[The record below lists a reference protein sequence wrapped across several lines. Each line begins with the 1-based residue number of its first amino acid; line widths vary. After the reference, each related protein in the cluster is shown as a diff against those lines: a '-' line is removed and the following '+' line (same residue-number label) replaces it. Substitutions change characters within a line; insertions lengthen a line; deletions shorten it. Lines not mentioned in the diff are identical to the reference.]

1 MRRCL
6 CKAWVQCRG
15 LYYSLLFFPTCMH
28 DDTQGAE
35 VSESTEAGSLLTE
48 TPGCCHLGG
57 SMVLSPCANEKKEN
71 SVPWESLS
79 KLQRKPPI
87 SGQGHWLLQM
97 ETWRR
102 PPRMPPAWCP
112 HIDHSCPALQEA
124 RPECSELL
132 ERESQ
137 PRWETNAYYP
147 LLFLPLYREEASL
160 YRSLHFR
167 MCIQGHFLNQSIE
180 QSEYAI
186 FMSQCILEL
195 KYMDGNKNSKAL
207 KKWQPR

>member
-1 MRRCL
+1 
-6 CKAWVQCRG
+6 
-15 LYYSLLFFPTCMH
+15 
-28 DDTQGAE
+28 
-35 VSESTEAGSLLTE
+35 
-48 TPGCCHLGG
+48 
-57 SMVLSPCANEKKEN
+57 
-71 SVPWESLS
+71 
-79 KLQRKPPI
+79 
-87 SGQGHWLLQM
+87 
-97 ETWRR
+97 
-102 PPRMPPAWCP
+102 MPSAWCP

-160 YRSLHFR
+160 YRSLHFHV
-167 MCIQGHFLNQSIE
+167 CIQGHFLNQSIE
-180 QSEYAI
+180 QSEYTI

-207 KKWQPR
+207 KTWQPRQAHHFILPCRSSQTYLRIQLRSLPSWKVRNKKQSTLNDLRFEFCLFSY